1 MIRDTLEF
9 YYMVFALNLKLIF
22 FPQLWLSVNERGRS
36 CVGPSNGESFLPLEV
51 FLARPPKCELADE
64 ELLISEGAKHIAL
77 RPQF

>member
-77 RPQF
+77 SPQF